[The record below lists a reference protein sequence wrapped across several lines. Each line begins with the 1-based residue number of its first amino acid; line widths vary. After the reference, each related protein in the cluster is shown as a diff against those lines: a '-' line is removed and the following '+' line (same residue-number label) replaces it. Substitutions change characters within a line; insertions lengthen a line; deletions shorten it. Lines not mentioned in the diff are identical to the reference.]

1 MRIPKV
7 LSLTTKRETP
17 VSEAIHS
24 GSRADAPRGACIWVE
39 QRALSQGLSG
49 KSEERESGVVNFSC
63 V

>member
-7 LSLTTKRETP
+7 LSPPTKRGTP

-24 GSRADAPRGACIWVE
+24 GSRTDAPRGACRWVE
-39 QRALSQGLSG
+39 QSALSQGLSG
-49 KSEERESGVVNFSC
+49 KSGERESGVANFWC